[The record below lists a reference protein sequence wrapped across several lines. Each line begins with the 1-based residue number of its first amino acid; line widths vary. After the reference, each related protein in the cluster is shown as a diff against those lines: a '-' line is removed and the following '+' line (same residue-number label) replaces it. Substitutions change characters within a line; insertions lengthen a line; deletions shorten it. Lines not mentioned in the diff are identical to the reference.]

1 MKLELEEAVA
11 QIRAAV
17 RPLPSEEVPAEAAL
31 GRVLA
36 EDVRAAVT
44 QPPFDRSHW
53 TAMRSARR
61 IRRNA
66 PASAG
71 AGDGLCRRLADVP
84 IGARTGH
91 PHYDR
96 RARPRRL

>member
-61 IRRNA
+61 IRAKRPGVCRCWRRSMPEA
-66 PASAG
+66 GRRTHWSQDRPPA
-71 AGDGLCRRLADVP
+71 L
-84 IGARTGH
+84 
-91 PHYDR
+91 
-96 RARPRRL
+96 

>member
-44 QPPFDRSHW
+44 QPPFDRSALDGYALRAADTGETPGVCRCWRRSMPEAGRRTHW
-53 TAMRSARR
+53 SQDRP
-61 IRRNA
+61 
-66 PASAG
+66 PA
-71 AGDGLCRRLADVP
+71 L
-84 IGARTGH
+84 
-91 PHYDR
+91 
-96 RARPRRL
+96 